1 MRKKTLKFER
11 SKSSF
16 HDSMCVCVCVCVC
29 FLDEFLMNPALLFIV
44 ERRKMVVVQLRIAVE
59 NFW

>member
-1 MRKKTLKFER
+1 MAVRKKTLKFER

-29 FLDEFLMNPALLFIV
+29 FFFLDESGPSIYSGEMKNGRYV
-44 ERRKMVVVQLRIAVE
+44 VE
-59 NFW
+59 NGN